1 MGGTPALTTT
11 PQVPPVKRT
20 QATVQRRSTVVADP
34 KQQVVV
40 KIVAFGNQ
48 DAKAKFFSTRADIAP
63 HFHKPGRYYCGR
75 CMDHVTI

>member
-1 MGGTPALTTT
+1 
-11 PQVPPVKRT
+11 
-20 QATVQRRSTVVADP
+20 VADP
-34 KQQVVV
+34 KQQVIV

-48 DAKAKFFSTRADIAP
+48 DAKAKFFSTRWDIPA